1 MGGGRRARSRSPRAL
16 IEQNFGR
23 TLTVGVEE
31 EVWIL
36 DADTLELAPAVATLV
51 EEAEGLT
58 LPGVLKTELHAS
70 VVELTSDLSRTVED
84 AVDKIEHLRVA
95 AEDIAQRNGL
105 AIAAAG
111 SHPTS
116 ITKDQPI
123 APMDRYRDF
132 VEYAGPSARRQGVS
146 GLHVH
151 IGMPDA
157 DTCFRVME
165 TILPWLP
172 LVLALSA
179 NSPYFEGRETGM
191 CSIRAE
197 VLGFLPRHG
206 APPAVR
212 TYAEWEA
219 VVDRVIASG
228 LAGDYT
234 SFWWDVRPH
243 PRFGTLEI
251 RTPDQPTALAST
263 TALVRLLRDL
273 CAWAIEAPA
282 RPFDPGERAVYMQN
296 RWAASRFG
304 PHGKLIHP
312 DRDEAVSV
320 EELLRDLPVD
330 AAGFDGRTCEADR
343 QLEVGRKSGDLRA
356 VCADLVARTRVQ
368 S

>member
-1 MGGGRRARSRSPRAL
+1 
-16 IEQNFGR
+16 
-23 TLTVGVEE
+23 
-31 EVWIL
+31 VWIL
-36 DADTLELAPAVATLV
+36 DAETLELAPAVATFV
-51 EEAEGLT
+51 DGAEGRG
-58 LPGVLKTELHAS
+58 LPGVMKTELHAS
-70 VVELTSDLSRTVED
+70 VVELTSDLSHTVED
-84 AVDKIEHLRVA
+84 AVDKIEQLRVA
-95 AEDIAQRNGL
+95 ASEIAAANGL
-105 AIAAAG
+105 AIAASG

-116 ITKDQPI
+116 IPNEQPI

-151 IGMPDA
+151 VGMPDA

-191 CSIRAE
+191 YSIRAE
-197 VLGFLPRHG
+197 VLGLLPRHG

-219 VVDRVIASG
+219 LVGRIVATG

-251 RTPDQPTALAST
+251 RTPDQPTSLASAA
-263 TALVRLLRDL
+263 ALVRLLRDL
-273 CAWAIEAPA
+273 CAWAIDAPA
-282 RPFDPGERAVYMQN
+282 RAFDPGERGVYMQN

-312 DRDEAVSV
+312 DRDEALSV
-320 EELLRDLPVD
+320 EELLPDLPVE

-343 QLEVGRKSGDLRA
+343 QLDVGRNGDLRA
-356 VCADLVARTRVQ
+356 VCADLVARTRV
-368 S
+368 

>member
-1 MGGGRRARSRSPRAL
+1 VGGGGRASPRSPRAL
-16 IEQNFGR
+16 IGQNFGR
-23 TLTVGVEE
+23 SLTVGVEE

-36 DADTLELAPAVATLV
+36 DAETLELAPAVETLISGAAGH
-51 EEAEGLT
+51 E
-58 LPGVLKTELHAS
+58 LPGILKTELHAS
-70 VVELTSDLSRTVED
+70 VVELTSDRSESVAEALE
-84 AVDKIEHLRVA
+84 KIAALRVA
-95 AEDIAQRNGL
+95 ACEIAEDNGL
-105 AIAAAG
+105 RIAASG

-116 ITKDQPI
+116 IPDEQEI
-123 APMDRYRDF
+123 APIDRYRAF

-151 IGMPDA
+151 VGMPDA
-157 DTCFRVME
+157 GTCFRVME

-172 LVLALSA
+172 LALALSA
-179 NSPYFEGRETGM
+179 NSPYFEGRDTGM
-191 CSIRAE
+191 YSIRAE

-212 TYAEWEA
+212 TYEEWEA
-219 VVDRVIASG
+219 AVERIVATG

-243 PRFGTLEI
+243 PKFGTLEI
-251 RTPDQPTALAST
+251 RTPDQPTSLAST
-263 TALVRLLRDL
+263 AALVRLLHAL
-273 CAWAIEAPA
+273 CAWAIDAPA

-312 DRDEAVSV
+312 DRDEAVSA
-320 EELLRDLPVD
+320 EELLADLPVE

-343 QLEVGRKSGDLRA
+343 QLEVGRLRDLRA
-356 VCADLVARTRVQ
+356 VTADLVERTRVPG
-368 S
+368 